1 MRTNKFLFS
10 IIFLTF
16 CYFTPLGNAQEN
28 NTIDIAEAF
37 KPNWPYKAFLAIPR
51 ISEIKPMI
59 VVKVGN
65 SMEFVEPVKCIEV
78 EYYEI
83 EKKFN
88 PRLLL
93 DRDSLHRLLCKAM
106 IRAVLKTKV
115 APLPIQVQPGQEI
128 GLRFN
133 FYEGQIFIVEVP
145 YPPVDPLVLLED
157 LFVDGIEDIKFGD
170 LDIPLEY
177 DPEIKET
184 PL

>member
-1 MRTNKFLFS
+1 MRLNKFLFS
-10 IIFLTF
+10 TIILILCNF
-16 CYFTPLGNAQEN
+16 AASSSAREN
-28 NTIDIAEAF
+28 NTFDISEAF

-59 VVKVGN
+59 VVKIGRN
-65 SMEFVEPVKCIEV
+65 MEFVEPIKCIEV

-93 DRDSLHRLLCKAM
+93 ERDSLHRLLCKAM
-106 IRAVLKTKV
+106 VRAVTKTKV
-115 APLPIQVQPGQEI
+115 APLPKEVLSGDEI

-133 FYEGQIFIVEVP
+133 FYKGEIILEEVP

-157 LFVDGIEDIKFGD
+157 LFVDGSEEVKFGD
-170 LDIPLEY
+170 LDIPIEY